1 MKTTRAALILTL
13 LFGCGTAPTPEP
25 TPPTVPTATAGASA
39 ALPPA
44 SAAPTPA
51 PVALAPG
58 FPAGWPYPADAM
70 PVTGQHGMV
79 VTDAGLATRVGLEM
93 LKAGGNA
100 VDAAVA
106 TAFALAVVYPG
117 AGNLGGGGFMVAR
130 VDGGV
135 HSVDFRETAPS
146 KATHDTFAVSPAA
159 KGPAK
164 PEAKGGTARVG
175 HLASGVPGSVAGLW
189 EAHQKLG
196 SKKKTWAEVLAPA
209 IKLAEE
215 GFVVDAEFTA
225 SVGQNSERLA
235 KYPASAKLF
244 LPDGKPVATGT
255 TWKNPELAVVLKRI
269 AEKGPKGFYEGP
281 TADLLAAEMKSGG
294 GLITRADLAKYKAKW
309 RTPIEFSYRGAKVI
323 SMPPPSSGGVTLAM
337 ISQILEGYDLSK
349 QSFHSPEE
357 LHYIF
362 EAMRRA
368 FIARN
373 EKLGDPDFGKNP
385 VEELLSPAWAA
396 AQRATIK
403 PDKATPTVELQPVAK
418 DSGGAGPHTTNFS
431 VVDDQGNAVALTT
444 TINWF
449 YGSGV
454 TVTGAGFLMNNEM
467 DDFATVP
474 GKANGY
480 GLVQGEPNAVAPNKR
495 MLSSMSPSI
504 VIGKDGHVQLVL
516 GAAGG
521 PTIITSVFLELSG
534 VIDHGLSLMAAT
546 NAPRFHQQGQPDVVM
561 MEKDGITD
569 LQRKSLETMGYTFK
583 ERGHIAD
590 APAIGWANGM
600 WSGAA
605 EPRRN
610 GGLALGY

>member
-1 MKTTRAALILTL
+1 M
-13 LFGCGTAPTPEP
+13 APP
-25 TPPTVPTATAGASA
+25 
-39 ALPPA
+39 
-44 SAAPTPA
+44 

-58 FPAGWPYPADAM
+58 FPAGWPYPADAA

-79 VTDAGLATRVGLEM
+79 VTDAGLATQVGLDM

-100 VDAAVA
+100 VDAAIA

-117 AGNLGGGGFMVAR
+117 AGNIGGGGFLVAR
-130 VDGGV
+130 MDGGV
-135 HSVDFRETAPS
+135 HALDFRETAP
-146 KATHDTFAVSPAA
+146 KAATRDTFAAKAPPAGKDKDKDKDEEKSADKRGNA
-159 KGPAK
+159 K
-164 PEAKGGTARVG
+164 VG
-175 HLASGVPGSVAGLW
+175 HRASGVPGSVAGLW

-196 SKKKTWAEVLAPA
+196 SKKKTWAELLAPA
-209 IKLAEE
+209 IKLAKE
-215 GFVVDAEFTA
+215 GFVVDEEFTR

-235 KYPASAKLF
+235 RYPASAALF
-244 LPDGKPVATGT
+244 LPDGAPLKAGS
-255 TWKNPELAVVLKRI
+255 TWKNPELAVVLERI
-269 AEKGPKGFYEGP
+269 AVKGPKGFYEGP
-281 TADLLAAEMKSGG
+281 TAELLAKEMKRGG
-294 GLITRADLAKYKAKW
+294 GLITQADLGGYKAKW
-309 RTPIEFSYRGAKVI
+309 RAPIEFTYRGRKVV

-337 ISQILEGYDLSK
+337 ISQILEGYDLPA

-357 LHYIF
+357 LHLVF

-373 EKLGDPDFGKNP
+373 EKLGDPDFVKNP
-385 VEELLSPAWAA
+385 VDELLSPAWAA

-403 PDKATPTVELQPVAK
+403 PGHATPTAELQPIAK
-418 DSGGAGPHTTNFS
+418 DSGGAGPHTTSFS

-444 TINWF
+444 TLNWF

-454 TVTGAGFLMNNEM
+454 TVPGTGFVLNNEM

-474 GKANGY
+474 GTANGY

-504 VIGKDGHVQLVL
+504 VVGKDGHVSLVL

-534 VIDHGLSLMAAT
+534 VVDHGLSLSAAT

-561 MEKDGITD
+561 HEKGGLTD
-569 LQRKSLETMGYTFK
+569 DQRKSLEAMGYIFK
-583 ERGHIAD
+583 DRPHIAD
-590 APAIGWANGM
+590 APSIGWANGTWM
-600 WSGAA
+600 GAA
-605 EPRRN
+605 EPRRA